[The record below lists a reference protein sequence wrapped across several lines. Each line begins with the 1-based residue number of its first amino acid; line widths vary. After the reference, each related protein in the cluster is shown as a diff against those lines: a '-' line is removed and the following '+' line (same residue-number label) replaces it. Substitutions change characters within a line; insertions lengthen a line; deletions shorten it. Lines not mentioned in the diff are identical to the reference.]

1 MLRCFAGICSSPVAA
16 AEERP
21 AERRPVVKPIFRL
34 DEEENSNSSKAASLQ
49 ELAARVGFE
58 AAPPGAA
65 EPVAIVSRKFQN
77 NSARLL
83 VVVPSLG
90 EAGVWDATLGRQGA
104 LPPLL
109 HWAEANS
116 YEVAVFKPEALKAEP
131 ATTWDRVLKGS
142 PAGCVSVIVA
152 AGMLQYVEAALLP
165 VHPLLFTRLR
175 TFCVRGE
182 DAMSNF
188 SKLPGELQR
197 HLTGAVATLPASWEQ
212 LEAQVSFQVLFEL
225 LQERDEEFQN
235 LEALKYSGF
244 QTLKENDMPGLKR
257 MGMEQRIKRLDRDR
271 DNDELARLLKKHD
284 KASGRIVGG
293 HESEDEPGID

>member
-1 MLRCFAGICSSPVAA
+1 MLRCLAGICGSPVAA

-34 DEEENSNSSKAASLQ
+34 DEGEDSTKVASLQ
-49 ELAARVGFE
+49 ELATKLGFE

-65 EPVAIVSRKFQN
+65 EPVAIVSSKFQN

-83 VVVPSLG
+83 VIVPSAG
-90 EAGVWDATLGRQGA
+90 EAGLWDKALGNRHGA

-109 HWAEANS
+109 RWAEANS
-116 YEVAVFKPEALKAEP
+116 YEVAVFKHDALKADP
-131 ATTWDRVLKGS
+131 PTTWDRVLKGS

-152 AGMLQYVEAALLP
+152 AGMMQYVEAALAP

-182 DAMSNF
+182 DALRNF
-188 SKLPGELQR
+188 SKLSAELQR
-197 HLTGAVATLPASWEQ
+197 HLTSAVATLPASWEQ
-212 LEAQVSFQVLFEL
+212 LEPQVSFQVLFEL
-225 LQERDEEFQN
+225 LRDREEEFQN

-257 MGMEQRIKRLDRDR
+257 MGMEARVKRLDRDR
-271 DNDELARLLKKHD
+271 DNDELARLLRKHD
-284 KASGRIVGG
+284 EASGRQFGG
-293 HESEDEPGID
+293 AHDEGEEPGID